1 MKILELLLGFGI
13 LCKTIDALSIN
24 SRNVSFSVESVLLS
38 YHSSTCSTEDDPWK
52 NGVQKLYDGCRT
64 ASKSFRGKAY
74 ELAEASVNSLEQ
86 FITKLIDFT
95 SFNSTIISTSS
106 KNILQ
111 SMSKCD
117 RVKGDNMNMII
128 EIDKIFPI
136 VAEEYKSVAVNLSEF
151 IGDELICSFT
161 NAYSDFATELTKFMK
176 GFLHSCRL
184 FNCQRRVDYKRVLQ
198 KYHSLTNTM
207 ALIDQTLLDECENE
221 VTQDVYE
228 SVLVLHLVYFCMGL
242 SVTGVNS
249 CALDV
254 QYDHNCFVSK
264 SVKNGSLSIATALEE
279 ILEAIS
285 AVLLA
290 SITGIKDLLNSFVN
304 VATVLNTIVEDVLGL
319 TNDVLVTVGKL
330 GLNLLK
336 AKSDF

>member
-1 MKILELLLGFGI
+1 MKILELLLAFGI
-13 LCKTIDALSIN
+13 LCETIDTTSVN

-38 YHSSTCSTEDDPWK
+38 YRSSTCSTEDDPWK

-64 ASKSFRGKAY
+64 ASRSFRGKAY
-74 ELAEASVNSLEQ
+74 KLADASVNSLEQ
-86 FITKLIDFT
+86 LITKLIDFT

-106 KNILQ
+106 KSILQ

-117 RVKGDNMNMII
+117 KVTGNNMNMII

-136 VAEEYKSVAVNLSEF
+136 VAEEYKAVAVNLSEF

-161 NAYSDFATELTKFMK
+161 NAYSDFVTELSKFMK
-176 GFLHSCRL
+176 EFLQSCQL
-184 FNCQRRVDYKRVLQ
+184 FNCRRRVDYKRVIQ
-198 KYHSLTNTM
+198 KYQSLTNTM

-221 VTQDVYE
+221 VTQEVYE
-228 SVLVLHLVYFCMGL
+228 SVLVLHFLYLCMGL

-254 QYDHNCFVSK
+254 QNEHKCFVSE

-290 SITGIKDLLNSFVN
+290 SINSIKDLLNSFVS
-304 VATVLNTIVEDVLGL
+304 VANVLNTIVKDVLGL
-319 TNDVLVTVGKL
+319 TTDVLATVGKL
-330 GLNLLK
+330 NLNFLK
-336 AKSDF
+336 AK